1 MGEAV
6 FRSWSSELEL
16 EGEAL
21 GHRRRPPFL
30 GTDPTIANKIKG
42 LTGSVPVFTDRTLHL
57 LFLLF
62 FVAKNKNQPP
72 RTVDDRGHMSSIDRR
87 PVL

>member
-1 MGEAV
+1 MPGY
-6 FRSWSSELEL
+6 FGGRSWSEELEL
-16 EGEAL
+16 EAGVRGLAMFYL
-21 GHRRRPPFL
+21 AGICCVFL

-42 LTGSVPVFTDRTLHL
+42 LTGPVPNF
-57 LFLLF
+57 LF

-72 RTVDDRGHMSSIDRR
+72 RTVDDRSHISSIDRR